1 MLSRPELLLRAM
13 SVALQQPGSVLMF
26 VAHVATKGHTEALG
40 LGHNLWPSW
49 CLRTVPSLQ
58 PCWFKWLVLPPWAL
72 VLSRPELLLSAK
84 GHLNGT
90 QVPAVA
96 GLMQI

>member
-26 VAHVATKGHTEALG
+26 VAHVATKGH
-40 LGHNLWPSW
+40 NLWPSW

-58 PCWFKWLVLPPWAL
+58 PGWFKWLVLPPWAL

-90 QVPAVA
+90 QGPAVA